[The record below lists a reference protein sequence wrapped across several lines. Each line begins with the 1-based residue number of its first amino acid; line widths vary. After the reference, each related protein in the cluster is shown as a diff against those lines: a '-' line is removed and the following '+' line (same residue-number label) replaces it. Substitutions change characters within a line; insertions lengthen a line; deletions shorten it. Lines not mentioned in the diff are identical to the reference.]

1 MPNLNRFKSFLKTLG
16 PGILFASTAIGVS
29 HLVQSTRAGAEYG
42 FTLVWAVVLANLF
55 KYPFF
60 EFGSRYANVK
70 KESIIDG
77 YKDMGSWMLTLYF
90 LITLGTMFFVSA
102 AVCAVTAGFM
112 DNLLGLNHVFGESSG
127 LITNSV
133 LVLSGVT
140 ILLLGKYKVLD
151 SLIKI
156 IGTVLLFSTLF
167 AFGLALVK
175 GPIHTE
181 TLIGNF
187 SFQIEAD
194 VVFLFAL
201 MGWMPTAVDLSA
213 WNSLWTVERMEQTGY
228 EPELKETLFE
238 FNFGYLASALLS
250 LCFITLGA
258 FMLFGSDAPLP
269 TGSSAFA
276 NSVVHIFT
284 EAIGDWS
291 YYIIAIAAFCIMLGT
306 FIAVL
311 DGYARA
317 FSKIGDL
324 TFTRSNSTTNYN
336 FSLILTAIG
345 AFSLVYYYLFSEMKS
360 PEGFKNLVTVATTL
374 SFLVAPVIAIA
385 NYYLVTQK
393 SFPNHALP
401 PRWLKVLSILG
412 IIFLS
417 SFTVFYLFF

>member
-1 MPNLNRFKSFLKTLG
+1 MPTLTRFRSFLKTLG

-70 KESIIDG
+70 KKSIIDG
-77 YKDMGSWMLTLYF
+77 YKEMGSWMLALYF

-112 DNLLGLNHVFGESSG
+112 DNLLGLNLIFGESSG
-127 LITNSV
+127 MITNSV
-133 LVLSGVT
+133 LVVSGVT

-151 SLIKI
+151 SMIKI
-156 IGTVLLFSTLF
+156 IGAVLLLSTLL
-167 AFGLALVK
+167 AFTLALVN
-175 GPIHTE
+175 GPIHAE
-181 TLIGNF
+181 TLTGNF
-187 SFQIEAD
+187 SFQVETD

-228 EPELKETLFE
+228 KPRLKETLVE

-250 LCFITLGA
+250 LCFITLGC
-258 FMLFGSDAPLP
+258 FMIFGSNAPLP
-269 TGSSAFA
+269 ASSSAFA
-276 NSVVHIFT
+276 NSIVQLFT
-284 EAIGDWS
+284 ETIGDWS
-291 YYIIAIAAFCIMLGT
+291 YYIIAIAAFSIMLGT

-324 TFTRSNSTTNYN
+324 TFTRSSSNRNYN
-336 FSLILTAIG
+336 FSLVLTAIG

-360 PEGFKNLVTVATTL
+360 PEGFKNLVTKATTL
-374 SFLVAPVIAIA
+374 SFLVAPIIALA

-393 SFPNHALP
+393 SFPNHAKP
-401 PRWLKVLSILG
+401 PIWLKVLSILG
-412 IIFLS
+412 IVFLS
-417 SFTVFYLFF
+417 SFTAFYLLF